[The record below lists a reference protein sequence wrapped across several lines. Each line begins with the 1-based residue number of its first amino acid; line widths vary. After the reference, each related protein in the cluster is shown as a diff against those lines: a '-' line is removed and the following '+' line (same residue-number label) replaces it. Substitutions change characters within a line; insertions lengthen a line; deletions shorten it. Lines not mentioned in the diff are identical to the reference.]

1 MSPHSMERSARISSS
16 WLWIVLAICLIGWRV
31 ASRVEQYHP
40 SVACA
45 GQQCKIAFFDSNE
58 RNIAGI
64 SASQTQSRLIAS
76 EQDRLF
82 PVVEVTPTVAP
93 SYRVER
99 DARIVFP
106 LLIVDTVTLFS
117 NPPPSLSRV

>member
-16 WLWIVLAICLIGWRV
+16 WLWLLLAICLIGWRV
-31 ASRVEQYHP
+31 TTRVEQYHP

-64 SASQTQSRLIAS
+64 SASQGQSRLIAS
-76 EQDRLF
+76 ELDRLF
-82 PVVEVTPTVAP
+82 PVVEVAPTVAP
-93 SYRVER
+93 SYRIER
-99 DARIVFP
+99 DTLKVFP
-106 LLIVDTVTLFS
+106 PLIVNTVTLFS
-117 NPPPSLSRV
+117 NPPPSPSEA